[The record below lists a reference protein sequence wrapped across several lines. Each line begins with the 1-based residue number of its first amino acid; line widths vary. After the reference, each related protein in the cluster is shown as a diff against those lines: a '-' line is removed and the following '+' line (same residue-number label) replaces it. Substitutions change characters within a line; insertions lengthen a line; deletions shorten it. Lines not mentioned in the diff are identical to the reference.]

1 MNSRWDEDGNA
12 IVVRDAIY
20 VGIATD
26 TARGLLVPVIHHAE
40 ALDLATTAAEGERLV
55 GLARDGKL
63 DAAALTGGTITVT
76 NVGAAGPVATGPPPL
91 DPPADRLVA
100 LGARTPPRTSL

>member
-12 IVVRDAIY
+12 IVVRHAIH

-76 NVGAAGPVATGPPPL
+76 NVGAAGPGGTGAPLIHPPGGCAVGVRALQPR
-91 DPPADRLVA
+91 PP
-100 LGARTPPRTSL
+100 